1 MRERVTVLHAG
12 AVTDLIRRGLAPVL
26 LEAEDI
32 ELSAVPGHS
41 VALASGIL
49 DGSLE
54 GDVYISADAR
64 TNALLSTSGGG
75 GLVSWFVVFA
85 RNAIVLAYSTS
96 GPLAPLFDRVK
107 RGEMP
112 WHEAVRTPGIKVAR
126 NDPNLDPLGYYT
138 VLVCSLAEE
147 HYGLPGLRREVLGDD
162 MNPDQVGR
170 VSLTGLADGSIDAM
184 FLYRSAAIGKPYE
197 MIDLPDAINLSDA
210 ALASTYAQVHFVTR
224 DGHDFRGTPISFSAT
239 VLASAHDHVAA
250 VRFVDFLV
258 APAGQA
264 MVEAFHFIPS
274 PILLGGSPGSLPR
287 ELAGRVQGTYRGW

>member
-1 MRERVTVLHAG
+1 MSEHVTVLHAG
-12 AVTDLIRRGLAPVL
+12 AVSDLVRIGLAPVL
-26 LEAEDI
+26 LETQDI
-32 ELSAVPGHS
+32 EVTAVSGHS
-41 VALASGIL
+41 VALALGIL

-75 GLVSWFVVFA
+75 GLVSWFLVFA
-85 RNAIVLAYSTS
+85 RNAIVLAYSNA
-96 GPLAPLFDRVK
+96 GPFASLFDRAR

-112 WHEAVRTPGIKVAR
+112 WHEVMCMPGIKVAR

-147 HYGLPGLRREVLGDD
+147 HYALPGLRHRVLGDD

-184 FLYRSAAIGKPYE
+184 FLYRSAAIGKPFG
-197 MIDLPDAINLSDA
+197 MIDLPDAINLSDP
-210 ALASTYAQVHFVTR
+210 ALASTYAKAHFQTR

-239 VLASAHDHVAA
+239 VLASASDRVAA
-250 VRFVDFLV
+250 VHFVDFLIS
-258 APAGQA
+258 PAGQEI
-264 MVEAFHFIPS
+264 VQAFHFICS

-287 ELAGRVQGTYRGW
+287 EFAGRVQGTYRGW